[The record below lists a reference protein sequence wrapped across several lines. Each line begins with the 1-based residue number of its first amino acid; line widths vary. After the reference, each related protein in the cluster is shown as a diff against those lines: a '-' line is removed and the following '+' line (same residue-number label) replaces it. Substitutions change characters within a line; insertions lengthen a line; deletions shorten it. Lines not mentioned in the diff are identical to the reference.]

1 LWRQN
6 KYNFL
11 NDFTEELIENSGAN
25 VSVEVY
31 AVLDDPDNAL
41 EYN

>member
-1 LWRQN
+1 MMCGDKTVNNLI
-6 KYNFL
+6 L

-31 AVLDDPDNAL
+31 AVLDSRTML
-41 EYN
+41 